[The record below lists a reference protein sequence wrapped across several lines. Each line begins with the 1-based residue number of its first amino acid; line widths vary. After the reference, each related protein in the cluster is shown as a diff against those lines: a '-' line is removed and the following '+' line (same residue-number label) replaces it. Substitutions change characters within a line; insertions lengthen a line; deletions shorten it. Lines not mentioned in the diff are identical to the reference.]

1 MATPLTELSKAL
13 ADAVESAGRNVVAVH
28 EGGRSGVSGT
38 LWRDNIVVAAAHTI
52 AGLKNVT
59 LTLPDG
65 STGSA
70 EFLGAR
76 ARSDLA
82 LLRLAKP
89 FDGAVPSAAA
99 SALRVGEMV
108 LAVGRRPAGGLLASH
123 GIISGV
129 AASDPPHLGRGESWL
144 RLDLQPFSGFSGGPL
159 VNAEGRVIGINTSG
173 ARGSVFTIPAA
184 AIDRAIATLLA
195 KGHIPSP
202 YIGIGMQPVRLP
214 GGGESGARRALLV
227 VMVEPE
233 GPAEQAGLLVG
244 DIVTGLDGSGLNSTS
259 DLERVLD
266 PDSVGRSVRLGIVRG
281 GKPKEIAVTIGDRK

>member
-59 LTLPDG
+59 ITLPDG

-76 ARSDLA
+76 ARLDLA
-82 LLRLAKP
+82 LLRLVKP
-89 FDGAVPSAAA
+89 FNGAVASAAS

-108 LAVGRRPAGGLLASH
+108 LAVGRRPAGGLLASY

-129 AASDPPHLGRGESWL
+129 TSSGQPQPGHRENWL

-173 ARGSVFTIPAA
+173 GRGSVFTIPAD
-184 AIDRAIATLLA
+184 AIDRAITTLVA
-195 KGHIPSP
+195 KGHLPSP

-214 GGGESGARRALLV
+214 AGGESGMQRALLV

-244 DIVTGLDGSGLNSTS
+244 DIVTGLDGHGLNSTS

-266 PDSVGRSVRLGIVRG
+266 PDSVGRSLRLGIVRG

>member
-13 ADAVESAGRNVVAVH
+13 ADAVESTGRNVVAVH

-52 AGLKNVT
+52 AGLKSATV
-59 LTLPDG
+59 TLPDG

-70 EFLGAR
+70 EFLGSR
-76 ARSDLA
+76 PRIDLA

-89 FDGAVPSAAA
+89 FSGAVRGETS
-99 SALRVGEMV
+99 SALRVGEIV

-123 GIISGV
+123 GIISGI
-129 AASDPPHLGRGESWL
+129 ASSDQPQLGRGESWL
-144 RLDLQPFSGFSGGPL
+144 RLDLQPFAGFSGGPL
-159 VNAEGRVIGINTSG
+159 VNAEGKVIGINTSG
-173 ARGSVFTIPAA
+173 ARRGVFTIPAD
-184 AIDRAIATLLA
+184 AIDRAIATFLA

-202 YIGIGMQPVRLP
+202 YLGIGMQPVRLQA
-214 GGGESGARRALLV
+214 GSDASAKRALLI
-227 VMVEPE
+227 VMVEPG

-244 DIVTGLDGSGLNSTS
+244 DIVTALEGNVLNSTS

-281 GKPKEIAVTIGDRK
+281 GSQKEIAVTIGDRK